1 VFVFRSDAQVGAAA
15 DGDSN
20 EMVTFNNPVAGTY
33 TVYVHGFSTNG
44 PSANFTLFDWQLGS
58 ASAGNMNV
66 PAPATAAIGASVP
79 VDLTFSGL
87 AGGTWYLGQV
97 VYNDGSSDIGRTIVN
112 VK

>member
-1 VFVFRSDAQVGAAA
+1 
-15 DGDSN
+15 
-20 EMVTFNNPVAGTY
+20 
-33 TVYVHGFSTNG
+33 
-44 PSANFTLFDWQLGS
+44 
-58 ASAGNMNV
+58 MNV